1 MDKYY
6 QIVKC
11 FRDEDLRAD
20 RQPEFTQIDCEMSFV
35 DQEDI
40 LNTFEGLTRHLL
52 SEIKGIELDAFPRMS
67 YDEAIRRY
75 GNDKPDIR
83 FGMEFV
89 EFDAELRGT
98 EFKVFSEAE
107 LVVGIKLEGGAERSR
122 KQLDALRDFVQQPQL
137 GMSGLIWARHQADGS
152 FTSSVNKFFDEQAL
166 KKWGSAFESQ
176 AGDLMLILA
185 GAKDKTRSAL
195 SALRMHLAD
204 ELGLRKADEFAP
216 LWVVD
221 FPLLEWDED
230 SERFHAMH
238 HPFTSPKE
246 EDIALLGTDPGAV
259 RANAYDL
266 VLNGNEIGG
275 GSIRIHDRSLQKKMF
290 EHLGFT
296 EEEAQAQFGFLMDAF
311 QYGAPPHGGIAF
323 GFDRLV
329 ALLGGQETIRD
340 FIAFPKNNA
349 GRDVMIDAPSAIDP
363 TQLDELELKTT
374 HDPSA
379 D

>member
-1 MDKYY
+1 
-6 QIVKC
+6 
-11 FRDEDLRAD
+11 
-20 RQPEFTQIDCEMSFV
+20 
-35 DQEDI
+35 
-40 LNTFEGLTRHLL
+40 
-52 SEIKGIELDAFPRMS
+52 
-67 YDEAIRRY
+67 
-75 GNDKPDIR
+75 
-83 FGMEFV
+83 MEFV
-89 EFDAELRGT
+89 EFDAELCGT

-166 KKWGSAFESQ
+166 KNWGSAFESQ

-275 GSIRIHDRSLQKKMF
+275 GSIRIHDRSMQKKMF
-290 EHLGFT
+290 KHLGFT